1 MPLHCCPEV
10 SLTVPELR
18 VYTISPSFL
27 GLHCAGEVVK
37 VSAGWSE
44 SLFHHIGTQ
53 LKLSTVERVFTRS
66 VNSLVFNWCFFFLLS
81 FALLSTC
88 MCR

>member
-1 MPLHCCPEV
+1 MPLCCCPEV

-27 GLHCAGEVVK
+27 SLHCAEVVK
-37 VSAGWSE
+37 VGAGWSE

-53 LKLSTVERVFTRS
+53 LKLNTVERVFTRS
-66 VNSLVFNWCFFFLLS
+66 VNSLVLNWCFFTVS

>member
-1 MPLHCCPEV
+1 MPLCCCPEV

-18 VYTISPSFL
+18 VYTISPFL

-53 LKLSTVERVFTRS
+53 LKLSTVARVFTRS
-66 VNSLVFNWCFFFLLS
+66 VNSLVFNWCFFTVS